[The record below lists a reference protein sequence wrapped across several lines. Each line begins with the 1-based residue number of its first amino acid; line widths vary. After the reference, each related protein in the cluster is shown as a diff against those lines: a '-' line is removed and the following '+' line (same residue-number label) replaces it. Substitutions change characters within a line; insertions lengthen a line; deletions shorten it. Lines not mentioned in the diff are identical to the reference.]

1 MVIDSSGL
9 VIGIPKAYITSAGLR
24 VSVFRA

>member
-9 VIGIPKAYITSAGLR
+9 VIGIPKVYITSAGLR
-24 VSVFRA
+24 VLVFRA